1 MTTRIIEHPQVTWTD
16 IINPTEAEIASL
28 GSHYPQ
34 FHPLNLHDCLTEFEF
49 PKLDPHDDYI
59 FIVLHLPYYD
69 GDERVSRRSEVDIF
83 VAQGVFVTVHEGNLR
98 QLTELFDTIENDQ
111 DLQDVLMRRGSAYFL
126 HEVVQRLVGKCYPM
140 LQRVNENIR
149 HIEDNLFKDD
159 TQHILREVAVTRR
172 NVIALRHILRPQVDV
187 TQMLASGDWD
197 FIQRELNFY
206 WGDIGD
212 QLMHL
217 RAMLD
222 EQFEVI
228 TSLSDT
234 IDTLAAHRLDEVL
247 RVLTIITLLTVPLTV
262 LSTIFGMNF
271 DFPYNTWHLPAF
283 LLINLVGVVLTILVI
298 VYLRRRRWL

>member
-16 IINPTEAEIASL
+16 IVIPTEEDISAL
-28 GSHYPQ
+28 GSRYPQ
-34 FHPLNLHDCLTEFEF
+34 FHPLNLHDCLSEFEF
-49 PKLDPHDDYI
+49 PKLDPHEDYI
-59 FIVLHLPYYD
+59 FVVLHLPYYD
-69 GDERVSRRSEVDIF
+69 GDERVSRRSEVDFF
-83 VAQGVFVTVHEGNLR
+83 VAQGVFVTVHDGKLR
-98 QLTELFDTIENDQ
+98 QLNQLFETIQSDQ
-111 DLQDVLMRRGSAYFL
+111 ALRDSLMQRGAAYFL
-126 HEVVQRLVGKCYPM
+126 HEIIQRMIAKCYPM

-172 NVIALRHILRPQVDV
+172 NIIALRHILRPQVDV
-187 TQMLASGDWD
+187 TQMLESGDWA

-234 IDTLAAHRLDEVL
+234 IDTLAAHRMDEVL

-271 DFPYNTWHLPAF
+271 EYPYAEWHVPLF
-283 LLINLVGVVLTILVI
+283 LFIILVGITLTILVI
-298 VYLRRRRWL
+298 WYLRRRRWL